1 MTSSHLSAAPAPDR
15 GAEPSDAPAR
25 PDCWVVTDGKAGMEL
40 QCRGLAEALGL
51 AHEIRRI
58 QVTKPWRWLPPA
70 WVTAPLARLG
80 PKGDRL
86 APPFPRVLIASGR
99 QTVASAMAIRR
110 AGATFVIQIQN
121 PVVDPAAF
129 DLVVTPRHDRLR
141 APNVIATLG
150 AMNLVTDRR
159 LAAAAAQWRAR
170 FADLPRPLVA
180 VLLGG
185 DNKVYRLTPTRM
197 RRLALQLR
205 ALCEREGAGLAI
217 TPSRRTGAA
226 NMAVLREVL
235 ADVPAMIWD
244 GAGDNPYFG
253 MLALADAIVVTA
265 DSVNMVSEAAGSGK
279 PVLVAPLDGG
289 SGKFRRFHAAME
301 QAGYTRPFDGTL
313 PRWRGR
319 ALRETEAVAARI
331 RPLIAAWE
339 SQQDRPDAG
348 LLKAVKA
355 RK

>member
-1 MTSSHLSAAPAPDR
+1 MTSSHRSAVDAPNA

-25 PDCWVVTDGKAGMEL
+25 PDCWVVTDGKPGMEQ

-51 AHEIRRI
+51 AHEIKRI

-70 WVTAPLARLG
+70 WVAEPLARLG

-110 AGATFVIQIQN
+110 AGATFTIQIQN

-129 DLVVTPRHDRLR
+129 DLVVTPQHDRLR
-141 APNVIATLG
+141 AANVITTLG

-159 LAAAAAQWRAR
+159 LAAAAARWRGH
-170 FADLPRPLVA
+170 FAALPRPLVA

-185 DNKVYRLTPTRM
+185 DNKVYRLTPLRM
-197 RRLALQLR
+197 RRLARQLR
-205 ALCEREGAGLAI
+205 DLCEREGAGLAI
-217 TPSRRTGAA
+217 TTSRRTGAA
-226 NMAVLREVL
+226 NTAVLREEL
-235 ADVPAMIWD
+235 ADAPAMVWD

-265 DSVNMVSEAAGSGK
+265 DSVNMVTEAAGAGK

-289 SGKFRRFHAAME
+289 SAKFRRFHAAM
-301 QAGYTRPFDGTL
+301 QAAGYTRPFDGTL
-313 PRWRGR
+313 ARWDSRP
-319 ALRETEAVAARI
+319 LRETETVAARI

-339 SQQDRPDAG
+339 STQDRAGAG
-348 LLKAVKA
+348 LLNAVKA